1 MVLKLTDYPLKD
13 KNMNLPAVIS
23 AARINICIQLLVLGN
38 TFYKHYNVI
47 SIATENVAEH
57 ITLQKIAEMATL
69 KDNTLQ
75 KCNLEVL
82 H

>member
-1 MVLKLTDYPLKD
+1 
-13 KNMNLPAVIS
+13 MNLPVVIS

-47 SIATENVAEH
+47 SIAAENVAEH

-75 KCNLEVL
+75 KCNLEVSSL
-82 H
+82 VHHTPRH